1 VDPRL
6 VDVTALR
13 DATLREGRDVPGVTF
28 SPDERVEIA
37 SALAAAGVDEAEVVA
52 PAHVGDDVPIAA
64 QIREATPGLLLSGLV
79 YANRPAWREDLERS
93 ADVLH
98 RIDLLMPLSARRP
111 PHDVAEKTAMLEA
124 ALSYGVGR
132 WASVVGAGL
141 PHAFQVEPDISVDI
155 ATRAAA
161 AGAARVTLYDTN
173 GGADPDRVG
182 ALVSQV
188 VAAIDV
194 PVYFHGHDDLG
205 LATANS
211 WAAVRAGARG
221 LDVTVNSLG
230 DRAGNASLE
239 QLVVLLQLS
248 GWATSV
254 DPGALPA
261 LSALVERLS
270 GIAVS
275 PLSPVVGEFAFTHR
289 SPAHLDVPGQFEAF
303 SPGLIGTES
312 RLV

>member
-1 VDPRL
+1 
-6 VDVTALR
+6 VTALR

-28 SPDERVEIA
+28 TTDERVAIA
-37 SALAAAGVDEAEVVA
+37 GALAAAGVEEAEVVA
-52 PAHVGDDVPIAA
+52 PAHVADDASIAA
-64 QIREATPGLLLSGLV
+64 EIRAAAPDLLLSGLV
-79 YANRPAWREDLERS
+79 YANRPAWRDDLARS
-93 ADVLH
+93 AEVLQ
-98 RIDLLMPLSARRP
+98 RVDLLMPLSPRRP
-111 PHDVAEKTAMLEA
+111 PHDATDKMTMLEA
-124 ALSYGVGR
+124 ALSGAGGCE
-132 WASVVGAGL
+132 SEVGAGL
-141 PHAFQVEPDISVDI
+141 PHAFQVEPDLTVAI

-173 GGADPDRVG
+173 GGADPERVG
-182 ALVSQV
+182 ALVGRV
-188 VAAIDV
+188 VGAVSV

-211 WAAVRAGARG
+211 WAAVRVGARG

-239 QLVVLLQLS
+239 QLVVLLQLCGRPS
-248 GWATSV
+248 TV
-254 DPGALPA
+254 DPRALRS
-261 LSALVERLS
+261 LSELVERLS

-275 PLSPVVGEFAFTHR
+275 PLAPVVGKFAFTHR
-289 SPAHLDVPGQFEAF
+289 SPAHLEAPGQFEAF

>member
-1 VDPRL
+1 M
-6 VDVTALR
+6 TALR

-28 SPDERVEIA
+28 TPEERVAIA
-37 SALAAAGVDEAEVVA
+37 GALAAARVDEAEVVA
-52 PAHVGDDVPIAA
+52 PAHVADDVTIAA
-64 QIREATPGLLLSGLV
+64 DIRAATPGLLLSGLV

-93 ADVLH
+93 AEVLH

-111 PHDVAEKTAMLEA
+111 PHDLEEKKTMLEA
-124 ALSYGVGR
+124 ALAFGVGR
-132 WASVVGAGL
+132 WASEIGAGL
-141 PHAFQVEPDISVDI
+141 PHAFQVEPDIVVDI
-155 ATRAAA
+155 ATQAAA

-182 ALVSQV
+182 ALVSRV
-188 VAAIDV
+188 VAAVGV

-254 DPGALPA
+254 DPAALRG
-261 LSALVERLS
+261 LSELVERLS
-270 GIAVS
+270 GIVVS
-275 PLSPVVGEFAFTHR
+275 PLAPVVGEFAFTHR